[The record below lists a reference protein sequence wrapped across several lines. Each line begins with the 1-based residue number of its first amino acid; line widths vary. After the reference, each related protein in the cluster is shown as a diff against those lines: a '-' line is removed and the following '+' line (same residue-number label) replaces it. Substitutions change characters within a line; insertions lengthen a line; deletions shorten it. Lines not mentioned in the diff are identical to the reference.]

1 MPLLKAKYLPIN
13 NEDTLNAQGAK
24 AYFYIHAV
32 KDKVGILINQ
42 EDEGYYPESV
52 WGKFTNRFMKLSAD
66 EKKQVLDFL
75 HCIEETGQLK
85 KLVDE
90 QLEEQYDQVEKEYRE
105 GLK

>member
-1 MPLLKAKYLPIN
+1 LALLKAKYLPIN

-32 KDKVGILINQ
+32 KTTVGKLINQ
-42 EDEGYYPESV
+42 EDEGYFLESV
-52 WGKFTNRFMKLSAD
+52 WVKFINRFMELSLD
-66 EKKQVLDFL
+66 EKNQVLDFL

-85 KLVDE
+85 KLVDKE
-90 QLEEQYDQVEKEYRE
+90 LEEQYDQVEKEYRE